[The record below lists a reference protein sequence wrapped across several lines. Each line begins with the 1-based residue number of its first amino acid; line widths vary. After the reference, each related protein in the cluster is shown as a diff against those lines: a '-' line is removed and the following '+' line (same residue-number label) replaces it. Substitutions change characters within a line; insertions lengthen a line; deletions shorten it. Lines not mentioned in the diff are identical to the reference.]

1 MKKKRKTKI
10 SFLFGYKFK
19 VRHNPE
25 LDKYED
31 KVLAPEA
38 LDRANE
44 TLSKVKKFPPPEC
57 K

>member
-1 MKKKRKTKI
+1 MKKKRKTKT